1 ARRRAALFGRVRP
14 RSPGTRAHSPR
25 ACGWGRRL
33 ASLSHATI
41 AEPVARPRPRPKA
54 RKRAHA
60 RARGGILW
68 IAVSGILLAGVVF
81 VNVAVLRL
89 NLALDSANSD
99 RVKLRAENAALQS
112 DLSSKLRSGAIQAQA
127 ARQLG
132 LEYKDPSEY
141 SYVYLGK

>member
-1 ARRRAALFGRVRP
+1 MAVAEPIARPRRSPASPRRRARQ
-14 RSPGTRAHSPR
+14 
-25 ACGWGRRL
+25 
-33 ASLSHATI
+33 
-41 AEPVARPRPRPKA
+41 
-54 RKRAHA
+54 A

-89 NLALDSANSD
+89 NLALDGATAD

-112 DLSSKLRSGAIQAQA
+112 ELSSKLRSGAIQAEA
-127 ARQLG
+127 SRQLG
-132 LEYKDPSEY
+132 LVYQDPSEY